1 MSMDL
6 PMIWQ
11 RTLKESV
18 DIVGI
23 SLHSGDKVEL
33 NIRPA
38 PADTGI
44 VFRRVDL
51 LGANEIKALATE
63 VTETQLAT
71 CIGTGAAKI
80 STVEHLMS
88 AFAGLGIDNAFVD
101 VNGPELP
108 IMDGSAAP
116 FAFLLQSAGIVVQ
129 QRHLKKFIRVKKPIE
144 VVEGLDEQGNPTP
157 HYKSAGFYP
166 HEGFRIDFTI
176 EYNHPVFQPNT
187 QRLVVDFADQS
198 YLQAVSRARTY
209 GFKAE
214 YEWMRS
220 RNLALGGSLA
230 NAIVIDDYRILNED
244 GLRYEDE
251 FVRHKILDAIGDIYM
266 LGASL
271 IGEFRG
277 VKSGHALNNK
287 LARTLLASQDAW
299 EWVTF
304 GKDTSAE
311 VPAAYVNPLWE
322 PVPA

>member
-1 MSMDL
+1 MSQPA
-6 PMIWQ
+6 PMLWQ
-11 RTLKESV
+11 RTLAEPVETES
-18 DIVGI
+18 IA
-23 SLHSGDKVEL
+23 LHSGRRVKL
-33 NIRPA
+33 RITPA
-38 PADTGI
+38 PANTGI

-51 LGANEIKALATE
+51 SPQVEIKALATE

-71 CIGTGAAKI
+71 CIGTGEARI

-88 AFAGLGIDNAFVD
+88 AFAGLGIDNAFVELD
-101 VNGPELP
+101 GPELP
-108 IMDGSAAP
+108 IMDGSSAP
-116 FAFLLQSAGIVVQ
+116 FAFLLQSAGIHVQ
-129 QRHLKKFIRVKKPIE
+129 KRHPKKFIRVKQPVE
-144 VVEGLDEQGNPTP
+144 VVEGLDEQGNPTQ

-166 HEGFRIDFTI
+166 YHGFRVDFTI
-176 EYNHPVFQPNT
+176 EYNHPVFQPGV
-187 QRLVVDFADQS
+187 QRLVVDFAKDA
-198 YLQAVSRARTY
+198 YLQSISRARTY

-251 FVRHKILDAIGDIYM
+251 FVRHKILDAVGDIYT

-287 LARTLLASQDAW
+287 LARALLANQDAW

-304 GKDTSAE
+304 GADTKQE
-311 VPAAYVNPLWE
+311 VPDAYAAPLWDA
-322 PVPA
+322 VPA

>member
-1 MSMDL
+1 MSTS
-6 PMIWQ
+6 PTMIWQ
-11 RTLKESV
+11 RTLKEAV
-18 DIVGI
+18 ELVGI
-23 SLHSGDKVEL
+23 GLHSGQKVEL
-33 NIRPA
+33 YITPA
-38 PADTGI
+38 PAGTGI
-44 VFRRVDL
+44 VFRRSDL
-51 LGANEIKALATE
+51 KQANEIRAIATE

-71 CIGTGAAKI
+71 CIGTGEARI
-80 STVEHLMS
+80 STIEHLMS
-88 AFAGLGIDNAFVD
+88 AFAGLGIDNAFVELD
-101 VNGPELP
+101 GPELP
-108 IMDGSAAP
+108 IMDGSSAP
-116 FAFLLQSAGIVVQ
+116 FAFLLQSAGITVQ
-129 QRHLKKFIRVKKPIE
+129 KPHLKKFIRVKKPIE
-144 VVEGLDEQGNPTP
+144 VVEGLDEQGNPTA

-166 HEGFRIDFTI
+166 HEGFRVDFTI
-176 EYNHPVFQPNT
+176 EYNHPVFQPNV
-187 QRLVVDFADQS
+187 QRLIVDFAENS

-277 VKSGHALNNK
+277 VKSGHSLNNK
-287 LARTLLASQDAW
+287 LARALLADQEAW

-304 GKDTSAE
+304 GADKQADLPE
-311 VPAAYVNPLWE
+311 AYAHPLWE
-322 PVPA
+322 AVPA